1 MSVGP
6 VLAWGHGVT
15 SSSAEPPRASSD
27 DLVDI
32 VIVRDIWP
40 ISFTICFWKI
50 WNTASGSGKAKF
62 SGRCWQF
69 GMWATDLWEWRRALL
84 RKDSGD
90 TEEKDATENLHD
102 EILYKVRFQSLV
114 VFLIN
119 LSALSW
125 SRT

>member
-1 MSVGP
+1 MCY
-6 VLAWGHGVT
+6 T
-15 SSSAEPPRASSD
+15 AEPPGASSD

-69 GMWATDLWEWRRALL
+69 GMWATDFWEWRRALL

-102 EILYKVRFQSLV
+102 DQVE
-114 VFLIN
+114 LIP
-119 LSALSW
+119 
-125 SRT
+125 